1 MLLAHIHIMFIYANF
16 SVLKNNHYII
26 SCSAQIGYNLVFDQT
41 VSTLNTHRSE
51 ANIFRWIFQQM
62 SKHDNMPESIF
73 FIADE

>member
-16 SVLKNNHYII
+16 S
-26 SCSAQIGYNLVFDQT
+26 AQIGYNLVFDQT
-41 VSTLNTHRSE
+41 VSTHRSE

-62 SKHDNMPESIF
+62 SKHNNMPESIF